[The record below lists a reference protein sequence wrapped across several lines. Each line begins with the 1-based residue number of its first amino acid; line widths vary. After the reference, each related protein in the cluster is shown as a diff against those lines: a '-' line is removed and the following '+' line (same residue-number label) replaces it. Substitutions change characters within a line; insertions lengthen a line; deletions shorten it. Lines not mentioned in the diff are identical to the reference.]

1 MRGQIQQP
9 RKVNHALLS
18 RWRNK
23 TVQDEYFFQEM
34 VRGWFFKD
42 GASSAELEVQGLEL
56 LVQCMSLAG

>member
-9 RKVNHALLS
+9 GKVNHALLS

-34 VRGWFFKD
+34 VGEWFFKD